1 MSLLMLGELAAMGG
15 ESEQCRD
22 VSVEA
27 SEHYGEEQANGI
39 NGTVQQLHM
48 TASQEGGE
56 DNTMTV
62 MAPTIAPTDHDPAL
76 MTRAEAAASEPSEA
90 GTTAAAT
97 SLAEADMA
105 AAAAAASVTP
115 VHLLTETG
123 ALAAKVG
130 AAVSL
135 GDCVALETL
144 LRRAATLT
152 GASDA
157 LGSVTVWLDSWEGR
171 MQELCKTLAVDVFGG
186 RWRRNLE
193 EAVEAWDGGSCV
205 GLLQM
210 IDLLPE

>member
-27 SEHYGEEQANGI
+27 SEHYGEEQASGI
-39 NGTVQQLHM
+39 NGTVQQLHT

-56 DNTMTV
+56 NNTMTV
-62 MAPTIAPTDHDPAL
+62 MAPTIAPTDHDHAL
-76 MTRAEAAASEPSEA
+76 TTRAEAAASEPSEA

-105 AAAAAASVTP
+105 AAAAATSVP
-115 VHLLTETG
+115 QHLLTETG
-123 ALAAKVG
+123 ALPAEVE